1 MESLRS
7 STKPLQ
13 AIQYSDSLN
22 PYTRLLRNALSEHGV
37 AVRVVATP
45 QGFLYAALM
54 GQRPDVIHLH
64 WVHPISR
71 NLLLSLAKF
80 WLFQTGLIVFRLR
93 RVPIFWTVHNLEFH
107 EKKHRWLDRLNNRLV
122 ARKVNAV
129 FVHGLNAIPL
139 VEATLGISAP
149 RIYHTPH
156 GNYVDAIPQIDGNS
170 FPEMRGAGTNFLYFG
185 AVRPYKGVLN
195 LIEQFRRLEG
205 AATLTIAGDPQG
217 AEMRRQVEE
226 AARPDRRIRL
236 KLGFLPD
243 EELAQVIFACDVVVL
258 PFKEVFTSGSL
269 VMAITCGKPVVVP
282 NVGFIGEYV
291 DKSCAFFYEANDDEG
306 LFKAL
311 KAALETDLNQLAQ
324 KGDHAR
330 ALSMKLDW
338 KVIGGKIAEVY
349 RAYSHH

>member
-1 MESLRS
+1 
-7 STKPLQ
+7 
-13 AIQYSDSLN
+13 
-22 PYTRLLRNALSEHGV
+22 
-37 AVRVVATP
+37 
-45 QGFLYAALM
+45 
-54 GQRPDVIHLH
+54 
-64 WVHPISR
+64 
-71 NLLLSLAKF
+71 
-80 WLFQTGLIVFRLR
+80 
-93 RVPIFWTVHNLEFH
+93 
-107 EKKHRWLDRLNNRLV
+107 
-122 ARKVNAV
+122 
-129 FVHGLNAIPL
+129 
-139 VEATLGISAP
+139 
-149 RIYHTPH
+149 
-156 GNYVDAIPQIDGNS
+156 
-170 FPEMRGAGTNFLYFG
+170 
-185 AVRPYKGVLN
+185 
-195 LIEQFRRLEG
+195 
-205 AATLTIAGDPQG
+205 
-217 AEMRRQVEE
+217 MRRQVEE

>member
-13 AIQYSDSLN
+13 AIQYPDSKN
-22 PYTRLLRNALSEHGV
+22 PYTRLLRNALAEHGV
-37 AVRVVATP
+37 AVQVVTTP
-45 QGFLYAALM
+45 HGFLRAALI
-54 GQRPDVIHLH
+54 GRKPDVLHLH

-71 NLLLSLAKF
+71 NLLLTIAKF
-80 WLFQTGLIVFRLR
+80 CLFQIGLIVFRLR
-93 RVPIFWTVHNLEFH
+93 HVPVFWTIHNLEFH
-107 EKKHRWLDRLNNRLV
+107 EKQYHRLDSLNNRLV
-122 ARKVNAV
+122 AGKVDAA
-129 FVHGLNAIPL
+129 FVHSMNAIPL
-139 VEATLGISAP
+139 VEATLGISAK
-149 RIYHTPH
+149 RIYHAPH
-156 GNYVDAIPQIDGNS
+156 GNYVDAIPPIDGNS
-170 FPEMRGAGTNFLYFG
+170 FPEKRGEGISFLYFG

-236 KLGFLPD
+236 KLGFLSD

-291 DKSCAFFYEANDDEG
+291 DKSCAFIYGANGDRG
-306 LFKAL
+306 LFGAL
-311 KAALETDLNQLAQ
+311 KTALETGPTQLAQ
-324 KGDHAR
+324 MGDSAR
-330 ALSMKLDW
+330 VLSRKLDW
-338 KVIGGKIAEVY
+338 TIIGGKIAEVY
-349 RAYSHH
+349 RSYL